1 MKLEYFKD
9 TIGIYPG
16 ALDQSLCNEMI
27 EEFHKK
33 RDSNVYEGFTLGGK
47 NHKMKRT
54 NELNLKNTG
63 VTLYDEWVEI
73 IEEAAVRLNKRYL
86 KKFGHLDKFNPL
98 QVHGE
103 GVYYPLWKIQ
113 EYKKNKGHYH
123 AWHTEQNYSRDTS
136 QRLMVSMFYLNDVHK
151 GGETCFPLS
160 DVEVTPEAGTLVTWP
175 AGWPWVHNANVPISN
190 DKFIITSWMC
200 ADWWYD
206 LEFTDEA
213 AEKHNDGNKKL
224 NWQYGK

>member
-16 ALDQSLCNEMI
+16 ALDQSICNEMI

-73 IEEAAVRLNKRYL
+73 IEDVAIRLNKRYL
-86 KKFGHLDKFNPL
+86 KKFGHLEKFNAL

-113 EYKKNKGHYH
+113 EYKKNQGHYH
-123 AWHTEQNYSRDTS
+123 AWHTEQNYSRDTT

-160 DVEVTPEAGTLVTWP
+160 DIEVTPEAGTLVTWP

-206 LEFTDEA
+206 LEFTDVA

>member
-16 ALDQSLCNEMI
+16 ALDQSLCGEMI
-27 EEFHKK
+27 EEFHRK

-63 VTLYDEWVEI
+63 VTLYDEWVEV
-73 IEEAAVRLNKRYL
+73 IEEVAIRLNKRYL
-86 KKFGHLDKFNPL
+86 KKFGHLEKFNPL

-113 EYKKNKGHYH
+113 EYKKNQGHYH
-123 AWHTEQNYSRDTS
+123 AWHTEQNYSRDTA

-160 DVEVTPEAGTLVTWP
+160 DIEVTPEAGTLVTWP

>member
-73 IEEAAVRLNKRYL
+73 IEDVAIRLNKRYL
-86 KKFGHLDKFNPL
+86 KKFGHLEKFNPL

-113 EYKKNKGHYH
+113 EYKKNQGHYH
-123 AWHTEQNYSRDTS
+123 AWHTEQNYSRNTC
-136 QRLMVSMFYLNDVHK
+136 QRLMVSMFYLNDVYK

-160 DVEVTPEAGTLVTWP
+160 DIEVTPEAGTLVTWP

>member
-160 DVEVTPEAGTLVTWP
+160 DIEVTPEAGTLVTWP

-190 DKFIITSWMC
+190 DKFIITSWLC

>member
-27 EEFHKK
+27 EEFHRK

-63 VTLYDEWVEI
+63 VTLYDEWVEV
-73 IEEAAVRLNKRYL
+73 IEEVAIRLNKRYL
-86 KKFGHLDKFNPL
+86 KKFGHLEKFNPL

-113 EYKKNKGHYH
+113 EYKKNQGHYH
-123 AWHTEQNYSRDTS
+123 AWHTEQNYSRDTA

-160 DVEVTPEAGTLVTWP
+160 DIEVTPEAGTLVTWP

>member
-63 VTLYDEWVEI
+63 VTLYDEWVEV
-73 IEEAAVRLNKRYL
+73 IEEVAIRLNKRYL
-86 KKFGHLDKFNPL
+86 KKFGHLEKFNPL

-113 EYKKNKGHYH
+113 EYKKNQGHYH
-123 AWHTEQNYSRDTS
+123 AWHTEQNYSRDTA

-160 DVEVTPEAGTLVTWP
+160 DIEVTPETGTLVTWP

>member
-1 MKLEYFKD
+1 MTL
-9 TIGIYPG
+9 
-16 ALDQSLCNEMI
+16 QSPTGLI
-27 EEFHKK
+27 E
-33 RDSNVYEGFTLGGK
+33 
-47 NHKMKRT
+47 
-54 NELNLKNTG
+54 TG
-63 VTLYDEWVEI
+63 
-73 IEEAAVRLNKRYL
+73 
-86 KKFGHLDKFNPL
+86 
-98 QVHGE
+98 
-103 GVYYPLWKIQ
+103 
-113 EYKKNKGHYH
+113 
-123 AWHTEQNYSRDTS
+123 
-136 QRLMVSMFYLNDVHK
+136 MFYLNDVHK

>member
-1 MKLEYFKD
+1 
-9 TIGIYPG
+9 
-16 ALDQSLCNEMI
+16 MI

-113 EYKKNKGHYH
+113 DYKKNKGHYH

-136 QRLMVSMFYLNDVHK
+136 QRLMVSMFYLNDVNNFLKNYYKYNKCNLNLEVLDYFYFHYFLFLL
-151 GGETCFPLS
+151 CLS
-160 DVEVTPEAGTLVTWP
+160 KYIDIRFWHA
-175 AGWPWVHNANVPISN
+175 
-190 DKFIITSWMC
+190 
-200 ADWWYD
+200 
-206 LEFTDEA
+206 
-213 AEKHNDGNKKL
+213 
-224 NWQYGK
+224 

>member
-16 ALDQSLCNEMI
+16 ALDQSLCGEMI
-27 EEFHKK
+27 EEFHRK

-63 VTLYDEWVEI
+63 ITLYDEWVQI
-73 IEEAAVRLNKRYL
+73 IEETAIRLNKRYL
-86 KKFGHLDKFNPL
+86 KKFGHLEKFNAL

-113 EYKKNKGHYH
+113 EYKKNQGHYH
-123 AWHTEQNYSRDTS
+123 AWHTEQNYSRNTC
-136 QRLMVSMFYLNDVHK
+136 QRLMVSMFYLNDVYK

-160 DVEVTPEAGTLVTWP
+160 DIEVTPEAGTLVTWP

-200 ADWWYD
+200 ADWWFD

-213 AEKHNDGNKKL
+213 AEKYNNGEKKL
-224 NWQYGK
+224 DWQYGK

>member
-27 EEFHKK
+27 EEFHRK

-73 IEEAAVRLNKRYL
+73 IEEVAIRLNKRYL
-86 KKFGHLDKFNPL
+86 KKFGHLEKFNPL

-113 EYKKNKGHYH
+113 EYKKNQGHYH
-123 AWHTEQNYSRDTS
+123 AWHTEQNYSRDTA

-160 DVEVTPEAGTLVTWP
+160 DIEVTPEAGTLVTWP

>member
-33 RDSNVYEGFTLGGK
+33 RNSNVYEGFTLGGK

-160 DVEVTPEAGTLVTWP
+160 DIEVTPEAGTLVTWP

-190 DKFIITSWMC
+190 DKFIITSWLC

>member
-33 RDSNVYEGFTLGGK
+33 RNSNVYEGFTLGGK

-73 IEEAAVRLNKRYL
+73 IEETAVRLNKRYL

-160 DVEVTPEAGTLVTWP
+160 DIEVTPEAGTLVTWP

-190 DKFIITSWMC
+190 DKFIITSWLC

>member
-63 VTLYDEWVEI
+63 VTLYDEWVEV
-73 IEEAAVRLNKRYL
+73 IEDVAIRLNKRYL
-86 KKFGHLDKFNPL
+86 KKFGHLEKFNAL

-113 EYKKNKGHYH
+113 EYKKNQGHYH
-123 AWHTEQNYSRDTS
+123 AWHTEQNYSRDTA

-160 DVEVTPEAGTLVTWP
+160 DIEVTPEAGTLVTWP

>member
-63 VTLYDEWVEI
+63 VTLYDEWVEV
-73 IEEAAVRLNKRYL
+73 IEEVAIRLNKRYL
-86 KKFGHLDKFNPL
+86 KKFGHLEKFNAL

-113 EYKKNKGHYH
+113 EYKKNQGHYH
-123 AWHTEQNYSRDTS
+123 AWHTEQNYSRDTA

-160 DVEVTPEAGTLVTWP
+160 DIEVTPEAGTLVTWP